1 MPSTPVE
8 IAGTAIDGEAVSI
21 LREQGGW
28 TATAFAAEI
37 GISLTYLGDIEK
49 GRRTLKRNPPLRK
62 LIADTLGVPQ
72 RMVERRP

>member
-1 MPSTPVE
+1 MSTPPVE
-8 IAGTAIDGEAVSI
+8 IAGTAIDGEAVAI
-21 LREQGGW
+21 LRVQGGW
-28 TATAFAAEI
+28 TATALAAEL

-62 LIADTLGVPQ
+62 RIADTLGVPQ